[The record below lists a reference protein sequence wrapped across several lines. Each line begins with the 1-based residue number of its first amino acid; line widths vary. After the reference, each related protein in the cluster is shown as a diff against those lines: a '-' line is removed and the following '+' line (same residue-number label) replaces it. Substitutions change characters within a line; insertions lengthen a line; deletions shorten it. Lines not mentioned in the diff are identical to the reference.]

1 MADPL
6 GTLLQVVEVVGMVIE
21 VYKKIQDAP
30 DQIRRIGRRMTRL
43 NTILRNLES
52 LLRTDKKNSLARLGP
67 ALTDELLGVIKDIRK
82 ESEEVQ
88 VLFVKWDKDIGPWGM
103 QFRFKFAAQA
113 YFALG
118 SSSDKLE
125 ALSSS
130 IEEHREDLRD
140 LLAVMMGS
148 GINQLL
154 VVGGQAPGVV
164 RHHSPSPSPEPPRTD
179 FRIIFVDPYNVARSI
194 VAEAYTGLLREW
206 TVRTGGQWRVKT
218 AHSAGFFVR
227 SRNEVVD
234 TINDMQVLYPSYKLG
249 LKEGH
254 SPPLS
259 TSLASLFE
267 NKMFDYPY
275 KQDVKKEIES
285 RRSRGIAKTI
295 FKTYDFILVFT
306 DREEDNLIR
315 LRKLLVDSNGK
326 EAGSA
331 KRKGR
336 VVHLGRYLT
345 TDGARKEIVAP
356 KNEVDRE
363 QWNAKVGQIKIAIKA
378 FLKGELD
385 WKQPPKGAART

>member
-6 GTLLQVVEVVGMVIE
+6 GTLMQVVEVVGKVIE
-21 VYKKIQDAP
+21 IYKKIQDAP
-30 DQIRRIGRRMTRL
+30 EQIRRIGKRMTRL

-52 LLRTDKKNSLARLGP
+52 LLRTDEKRPLARLGP

-88 VLFVKWDKDIGPWGM
+88 GLFVKWDKDIGPWGM

-125 ALSSS
+125 ALSNS

-140 LLAVMMGS
+140 LLQVMMGS

-154 VVGGQAPGVV
+154 VVGQGPAAARQP
-164 RHHSPSPSPEPPRTD
+164 SPSPSPQPPRAD

-194 VAEAYTGLLREW
+194 VAEAYTSLLREW
-206 TVRTGGQWRVKT
+206 TLRTGGHWRVKT

-234 TINDMQVLYPSYKLG
+234 TIKDMQVLYPSYRLG
-249 LKEGH
+249 LKDGN
-254 SPPLS
+254 SPPVA
-259 TSLASLFE
+259 TPLAALFD
-267 NKMFDYPY
+267 NKMFNYTY
-275 KQDVKKEIES
+275 KEDIKKEIQS
-285 RRSRGIAKTI
+285 RRSRGMTKTM
-295 FKTYDFILVFT
+295 FKTYDYILVFT

-315 LRKLLVDSNGK
+315 LRKLLIDNNGR
-326 EAGSA
+326 EAATA
-331 KRKGR
+331 KRKGK
-336 VVHLGRYLT
+336 VMHLGRYLT
-345 TDGARKEIVAP
+345 SDGARKEIVAP
-356 KNEVDRE
+356 KTDGDRE
-363 QWNAKVGQIKIAIKA
+363 QWNVKVGQIKIAIKA

-385 WKQPPKGAART
+385 WKQPPKGANQS

>member
-6 GTLLQVVEVVGMVIE
+6 GTLMQVVEVVGKVIE
-21 VYKKIQDAP
+21 IYKKIQDAP

-67 ALTDELLGVIKDIRK
+67 ALTDELLGVIRDIRR

-103 QFRFKFAAQA
+103 QFRFKLAAQA

-118 SSSDKLE
+118 SSSDRLE
-125 ALSSS
+125 ALGNS

-154 VVGGQAPGVV
+154 VAGQNPGLV
-164 RHHSPSPSPEPPRTD
+164 RQPSPSPSPQPSRSD

-194 VAEAYTGLLREW
+194 VAEAYTSLLREW
-206 TVRTGGQWRVKT
+206 TVRTGGQWRIQT

-227 SRNEVVD
+227 SRSEVVD
-234 TINDMQVLYPSYKLG
+234 TINSMEVLYPSYKLD
-249 LKEGH
+249 LKDGH
-254 SPPLS
+254 SLPAMTPL
-259 TSLASLFE
+259 AALFD
-267 NKMFDYPY
+267 NQWFNYQY
-275 KQDVKKEIES
+275 KDDILEEMVA
-285 RRSRGIAKTI
+285 RRSRGLTKTM
-295 FKTYDFILVFT
+295 FQTYDYILVFT

-315 LRKLLVDSNGK
+315 LRNLLVDSSGK
-326 EAGSA
+326 DVAMA
-331 KRKGR
+331 KRTGK
-336 VVHLGRYLT
+336 VMHLGRYLT
-345 TDGARKEIVAP
+345 SDGARKEIVAP
-356 KNEVDRE
+356 KKDGDRGE
-363 QWNAKVGQIKIAIKA
+363 WNAKVGQIKIAIKA

-385 WKQPPKGAART
+385 WKQPPKGAAQS